1 MEMMDLYGDALRP
14 QELLKSLRRH
24 AQGFTRPFK
33 PLVRH
38 TAHLKGGLHRNFRV
52 HQSLLPLP
60 ACQTGPAEPDAERL
74 LWALGLYR

>member
-24 AQGFTRPFK
+24 AQDFTRPFK

-38 TAHLKGGLHRNFRV
+38 TAHLKGGLHRNF
-52 HQSLLPLP
+52 
-60 ACQTGPAEPDAERL
+60 
-74 LWALGLYR
+74 